1 MPKSR
6 VKRLFIYIMR
16 LMRMAI
22 VAYMMGIAN
31 IVKDESRFRDES
43 NYKIEVT
50 QEQEDDEPFEEL

>member
-6 VKRLFIYIMR
+6 VKRLFIY
-16 LMRMAI
+16 LMRSLRLLM

-31 IVKDESRFRDES
+31 IVKEESRFMDES

-50 QEQEDDEPFEEL
+50 QEQEDDEPFEKL